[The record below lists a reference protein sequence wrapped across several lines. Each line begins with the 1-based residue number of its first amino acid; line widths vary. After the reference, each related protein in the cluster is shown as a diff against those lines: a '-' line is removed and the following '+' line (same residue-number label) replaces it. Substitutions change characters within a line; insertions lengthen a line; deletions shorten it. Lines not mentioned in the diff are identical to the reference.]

1 MNKQKILS
9 NRELMLKNFKKLIEN
24 LEDCED
30 YIKKVIDGK
39 ITGDVEI
46 GRQLNKCLSQFTNE
60 DMALLEQMIHTN
72 FKDAMMSNNLAKL

>member
-9 NRELMLKNFKKLIEN
+9 NRELMLKNFRKLIEN